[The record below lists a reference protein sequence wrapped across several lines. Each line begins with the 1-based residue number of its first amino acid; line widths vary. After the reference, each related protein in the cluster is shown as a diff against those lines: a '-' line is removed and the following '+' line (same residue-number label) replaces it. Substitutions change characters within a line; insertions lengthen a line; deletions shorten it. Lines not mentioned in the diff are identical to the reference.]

1 VPSEPLL
8 KGFAKFVQRE
18 GLGADKAALVLAG
31 TPREEDL
38 RHASSLGIADYV
50 ESRPPI
56 PYREALS
63 VMRSADV
70 LALVTVGDMALTVPA
85 KLYDYLAARRP
96 ILAITDQPEPGR
108 IVDQTGAGVVV
119 PPANPEAI
127 AAGLA
132 RLRVR
137 CQAPDRGEIPAESV
151 TAFDAEEQAR
161 RFAAVLEA
169 AIAR

>member
-1 VPSEPLL
+1 
-8 KGFAKFVQRE
+8 
-18 GLGADKAALVLAG
+18 
-31 TPREEDL
+31 
-38 RHASSLGIADYV
+38 
-50 ESRPPI
+50 
-56 PYREALS
+56 
-63 VMRSADV
+63 MRSADV

-132 RLRVR
+132 RLRAR